1 VLKLNPISQVKHGII
16 NVGDLPIPF
25 DIVLNAAV
33 LVVVLTFVFLKVS
46 WKESILTSK
55 ESLFSTKQSLTGKLF
70 GLLILLFLTVPG
82 LINNEPAKTSISPL
96 ILWIFLWVAVPVLG
110 LFFGDLY
117 AKFNPL
123 AIIVN
128 REGVSQN
135 VYFASFLFLGLT
147 WFELVWNKPGNPRH
161 IGVVFLILLTVVTI
175 LQKFYKKTIIE
186 VDPLLL
192 LHHLY
197 SKMRITNKSP
207 VFKTLL
213 NNISNLA
220 QLKGMEYFILLMI
233 GTVTYDGLRETTF
246 WFNLFGSQTY
256 ETFFSTVAFLLMNLL
271 IIVFYRFACFFA
283 IRVSG
288 EKLDLNDISLK
299 FGHTMLPIAFA
310 YHVTHYLSLLLFEFQ
325 TVLYRLNDPFGFGW
339 NLFNIQEPVVDY
351 FIEPIV
357 LWIIMVIVT
366 LAGHM
371 LSVVLAHD
379 LSVKLFGHQ
388 KSDKTQYIFLF
399 ITVALTLQALF
410 VLSVA

>member
-1 VLKLNPISQVKHGII
+1 MLNNSNLRHGII

-25 DIVLNAAV
+25 DLVLNAAV

-55 ESLFSTKQSLTGKLF
+55 ETLFSTKQSTSGKLF
-70 GLLILLFLTVPG
+70 GFLILALLTVPG
-82 LINNEPAKTSISPL
+82 LINNEAATVSITPL
-96 ILWIFLWVAVPVLG
+96 ILWVFLWIGVPVLG
-110 LFFGDLY
+110 LLFGDLY

-123 AIIVN
+123 SILVN
-128 REGVSQN
+128 REGEPNN
-135 VYFASFLFLGLT
+135 VYPAAFLFICLT
-147 WFELVWNKPGNPRH
+147 WFELVWSKPGNPRH
-161 IGVVFLILLTVVTI
+161 IGIVFLVLLVVVSVV
-175 LQKFYKKTIIE
+175 QRFYNKTLIE

-197 SKMRITNKSP
+197 SKMRITNSKP
-207 VFKTLL
+207 VFRTLL

-246 WFNLFGSQTY
+246 WFELFGSQTY
-256 ETFFSTVAFLLMNLL
+256 ETSFSTVAFLLMNLL
-271 IIVFYRFACFFA
+271 IIVFYRFACYFA

-288 EKLDLNDISLK
+288 EDLNLNEISLK

-325 TVLYRLNDPFGFGW
+325 TVVYRLNDPFGFGW
-339 NLFNIQEPVVDY
+339 NLFNVQEPEVNY
-351 FIEPIV
+351 FLEPIA
-357 LWIIMVIVT
+357 LWTIMVIVT

-388 KSDKTQYIFLF
+388 KSDKTQYVFLF

>member
-1 VLKLNPISQVKHGII
+1 MLNNSNLRHGII

-25 DIVLNAAV
+25 DLVLNAAV

-55 ESLFSTKQSLTGKLF
+55 ETLFSTKQSTSGKLF
-70 GLLILLFLTVPG
+70 GFLILALLTVPG
-82 LINNEPAKTSISPL
+82 LINNEAATVSITPL
-96 ILWIFLWVAVPVLG
+96 ILWVFLWIGVPVLG
-110 LFFGDLY
+110 LLFGDLY

-123 AIIVN
+123 SILVN
-128 REGVSQN
+128 REGEPNN
-135 VYFASFLFLGLT
+135 VYPAAFLFICLT
-147 WFELVWNKPGNPRH
+147 WFELVWSKPGNPRH
-161 IGVVFLILLTVVTI
+161 IGIVFLVLLVVVSVV
-175 LQKFYKKTIIE
+175 QRFYNKTIIE

-197 SKMRITNKSP
+197 SKMRITNSKP
-207 VFKTLL
+207 VFRTLL
-213 NNISNLA
+213 NNISNLV

-233 GTVTYDGLRETTF
+233 GTVTYDGLRETTL
-246 WFNLFGSQTY
+246 WFELFGSQTY
-256 ETFFSTVAFLLMNLL
+256 ETSFSTVAFLLMNLL
-271 IIVFYRFACFFA
+271 IIVFYRFACYFA

-288 EKLDLNDISLK
+288 EDLNLNEISLE

-325 TVLYRLNDPFGFGW
+325 TVVYRLNDPFGFGW
-339 NLFNIQEPVVDY
+339 NLFNVQEPEVNY
-351 FIEPIV
+351 FLEPIA
-357 LWIIMVIVT
+357 LWTIMVIVT

-388 KSDKTQYIFLF
+388 KSDKTQYVFLF

>member
-1 VLKLNPISQVKHGII
+1 MRFSPKFDHGII

-25 DIVLNAAV
+25 DMVLNAAV
-33 LVVVLTFVFLKVS
+33 LVIVVTFVFLKTS
-46 WKESILTSK
+46 WKESILTSQ
-55 ESLFSTKQSLTGKLF
+55 ETLFSTKQSFSGKVF
-70 GLLILLFLTVPG
+70 GFIILLFLIVPG
-82 LINNEPAKTSISPL
+82 LVNNEPAKTSITPL
-96 ILWIFLWVAVPVLG
+96 ILWIFLWIAVPVLG
-110 LFFGDLY
+110 LVFGDLY

-128 REGVSQN
+128 REGVSHN
-135 VYFASFLFLGLT
+135 VYFASFLFICLT

-161 IGVVFLILLTVVTI
+161 IGIVFLILLVVVSAI
-175 LQKFYKKTIIE
+175 QRFYNKTIIE

-197 SKMRITNKSP
+197 SKMRITNSKP
-207 VFKTLL
+207 VFRTLL
-213 NNISNLA
+213 NNITNLA
-220 QLKGMEYFILLMI
+220 QLKGMEYFILLMV

-246 WFNLFGSQTY
+246 WFELFGSQTY
-256 ETFFSTVAFLLMNLL
+256 ETLFSTVAFLLMNLL
-271 IIVFYRFACFFA
+271 IIVFYRFACYFA

-288 EKLDLNDISLK
+288 EDLNLNEISLK

-325 TVLYRLNDPFGFGW
+325 TVVYRLNDPFGFGW
-339 NLFNIQEPVVDY
+339 NLFNVQEPEVNY
-351 FIEPIV
+351 FLEPIA
-357 LWIIMVIVT
+357 LWTIMVIVT

-388 KSDKTQYIFLF
+388 KSDKTQYVFLF

>member
-1 VLKLNPISQVKHGII
+1 M
-16 NVGDLPIPF
+16 
-25 DIVLNAAV
+25 VLNAAV
-33 LVVVLTFVFLKVS
+33 LVVVVTFVFLKIS
-46 WKESILTSK
+46 WKESILTSQ
-55 ESLFSTKQSLTGKLF
+55 ETLFSTKQSLLGKVF
-70 GLLILLFLTVPG
+70 GFIILLLLTVPG
-82 LINNEPAKTSISPL
+82 LANNESAKTSITPL
-96 ILWIFLWVAVPVLG
+96 VLWIFLWIAVPVLG
-110 LFFGDLY
+110 LVFGDLY

-123 AIIVN
+123 ALIVN
-128 REGVSQN
+128 REGVSRN
-135 VYFASFLFLGLT
+135 VYFASFLFLCLT

-161 IGVVFLILLTVVTI
+161 IGIVFLILLVVVSVVQRFYNKTV
-175 LQKFYKKTIIE
+175 IE

-197 SKMRITNKSP
+197 SKMRITNSKP
-207 VFKTLL
+207 VFRTLL

-246 WFNLFGSQTY
+246 WFELFGSQTY
-256 ETFFSTVAFLLMNLL
+256 ETSFSTVAFLLMNLL
-271 IIVFYRFACFFA
+271 IIVFYRFACYFA

-288 EKLDLNDISLK
+288 EDLNLNEISLK

-325 TVLYRLNDPFGFGW
+325 TVVYRLNDPLGFGW
-339 NLFNIQEPVVDY
+339 NLFNVQEPEVNY
-351 FIEPIV
+351 FLEPIA
-357 LWIIMVIVT
+357 LWTIMVIVT

-388 KSDKTQYIFLF
+388 KSDKTQYVFLF

>member
-1 VLKLNPISQVKHGII
+1 MIKYTFLPQVEHGII

-25 DIVLNAAV
+25 NIVLNAAV
-33 LVVVLTFVFLKVS
+33 LVIVLTFVFLKTS
-46 WKESILTSK
+46 WKESILTSQ
-55 ESLFSTKQSLTGKLF
+55 ESLFSTKQSFTGKSF
-70 GLLILLFLTVPG
+70 GFLILLLLTIPG
-82 LINNEPAKTSISPL
+82 LINNEAATTSITPL
-96 ILWIFLWVAVPVLG
+96 VLWIFLWIAVPVLG
-110 LFFGDLY
+110 LIFGDLY

-123 AIIVN
+123 ALIVN
-128 REGVSQN
+128 REGVSHN
-135 VYFASFLFLGLT
+135 VYFASVLFLCLT

-161 IGVVFLILLTVVTI
+161 IGIVFLILITVVSL

-197 SKMRITNKSP
+197 SKLRITNKTP
-207 VFKTLL
+207 VFKNLL

-246 WFNLFGSQTY
+246 WFELFGSQTY
-256 ETFFSTVAFLLMNLL
+256 ETFFSTGAFLLMNLL
-271 IIVFYRFACFFA
+271 IIVFYRFACYFA

-288 EKLDLNDISLK
+288 EKFDLNEISLK

-357 LWIIMVIVT
+357 LWIVMVIVT

>member
-1 VLKLNPISQVKHGII
+1 MLNNSNLRHGII

-25 DIVLNAAV
+25 DLVLNAAV

-55 ESLFSTKQSLTGKLF
+55 ETLFSTKQSTGGKLF
-70 GLLILLFLTVPG
+70 GFLILALLTVPG
-82 LINNEPAKTSISPL
+82 LINNETATVSITPL
-96 ILWIFLWVAVPVLG
+96 ILWVFLWIGVPVLG
-110 LFFGDLY
+110 LLFGDLY

-123 AIIVN
+123 SILVN
-128 REGVSQN
+128 REGEPNN
-135 VYFASFLFLGLT
+135 VYPAAFLFICLT

-161 IGVVFLILLTVVTI
+161 IGIVFIVLFLTVSA
-175 LQKFYKKTIIE
+175 LQKYYKKTIVE

-197 SKMRITNKSP
+197 SKMKVTNKAP

-213 NNISNLA
+213 NNLANLA

-246 WFNLFGSQTY
+246 WFNIFGSRTFD
-256 ETFFSTVAFLLMNLL
+256 TFFSTVAFLSINL
-271 IIVFYRFACFFA
+271 IVIVFYRFACYFA

-288 EKLDLNDISLK
+288 EDIELNEISLK

-310 YHVTHYLSLLLFEFQ
+310 YHVTHYIGLLLFESQ
-325 TVLYRLNDPFGFGW
+325 TVLFRLNDPFGFGW
-339 NLFNIQEPVVDY
+339 NLFNIQNATVDYFLEPVV
-351 FIEPIV
+351 
-357 LWIIMVIVT
+357 LWTIMVIVT

-371 LSVVLAHD
+371 ISVVLAHD
-379 LSVKLFGHQ
+379 LAVKIFGHQ
-388 KSDKTQYIFLF
+388 QSDKTQYIFLF

-410 VLSVA
+410 VLSVP

>member
-1 VLKLNPISQVKHGII
+1 MLKLNPISQVKHGII

>member
-1 VLKLNPISQVKHGII
+1 MKSYFYPVTNHGII

-46 WKESILTSK
+46 WKESILTSE
-55 ESLFSTKQSLTGKLF
+55 ESLFSTKQPFAGKLF
-70 GLLILLFLTVPG
+70 GLVILLFLTVPG
-82 LINNEPAKTSISPL
+82 LVGNESAKTSITPL
-96 ILWIFLWVAVPVLG
+96 VLWIFLWIAVPVLG
-110 LFFGDLY
+110 LIFGDLY

-123 AIIVN
+123 ALIVN

-135 VYFASFLFLGLT
+135 VYFASFLFIGLT

-161 IGVVFLILLTVVTI
+161 IGIVILLLLTTVTAA
-175 LQKFYKKTIIE
+175 QKFNNKTIIE

-197 SKMRITNKSP
+197 SKMRITNSKP
-207 VFKTLL
+207 VFRTLL

-246 WFNLFGSQTY
+246 WFELFGSQTY
-256 ETFFSTVAFLLMNLL
+256 ETSFSTVAFLLMNLL
-271 IIVFYRFACFFA
+271 IIVFYRFACYFA

-288 EKLDLNDISLK
+288 EDLNLNEISLK

-325 TVLYRLNDPFGFGW
+325 TVVYRLNDPFGFGW
-339 NLFNIQEPVVDY
+339 NLFNVQEPEVNY
-351 FIEPIV
+351 FLEPIA
-357 LWIIMVIVT
+357 LWTIMVIVT

-388 KSDKTQYIFLF
+388 KSDKTQYVFLF

>member
-1 VLKLNPISQVKHGII
+1 MLKLNPISQIKHGII

-288 EKLDLNDISLK
+288 EELDLNDISLK

>member
-1 VLKLNPISQVKHGII
+1 MKISPQLSHGII

-25 DIVLNAAV
+25 DMVLNAAV
-33 LVVVLTFVFLKVS
+33 LVVVVTFVFLKIS
-46 WKESILTSK
+46 WKESILTSQ
-55 ESLFSTKQSLTGKLF
+55 ETLFSTKQSLPGKVF
-70 GLLILLFLTVPG
+70 GFIILLLLTVPG
-82 LINNEPAKTSISPL
+82 LINNEPAKTSITPL
-96 ILWIFLWVAVPVLG
+96 ILWIFLWIAVPVLG
-110 LFFGDLY
+110 LVFGDLY

-123 AIIVN
+123 ALIVN
-128 REGVSQN
+128 REGVSSN
-135 VYFASFLFLGLT
+135 VYFASFLFLCLT

-161 IGVVFLILLTVVTI
+161 IGVVFLVLLVVVSAV
-175 LQKFYKKTIIE
+175 QKFYNKTLIE

-197 SKMRITNKSP
+197 SKMRITNSKP
-207 VFKTLL
+207 VFRTLL

-220 QLKGMEYFILLMI
+220 QLKGIEYFILLMI

-246 WFNLFGSQTY
+246 WFDLFGSQTY
-256 ETFFSTVAFLLMNLL
+256 QTSFSTVAFLLMNLL
-271 IIVFYRFACFFA
+271 IIVFYRFACYFA

-288 EKLDLNDISLK
+288 EDLNLNEISLK

-325 TVLYRLNDPFGFGW
+325 TVVYRLNDPFGFGW
-339 NLFNIQEPVVDY
+339 NLFNVQEPEVNY
-351 FIEPIV
+351 FLEPIA
-357 LWIIMVIVT
+357 LWTIMVIVT

-388 KSDKTQYIFLF
+388 KSDKTQYVFLF